1 MELLQRLEVEALEE
15 GERAGKRAADQA
27 VRGLPE
33 VARLARQAW
42 EDTGLALA
50 AHSQPVCRIIYKYLI
65 TQGGGV

>member
-15 GERAGKRAADQA
+15 GERASKRAADQA

-50 AHSQPVCRIIYKYLI
+50 AHSQPVCRVVRKHLAA
-65 TQGGGV
+65 QGGGA